1 MQIVYNRL
9 KNMQNWLLA
18 GNCELC
24 AARLH
29 GTAVLC
35 QACENS
41 LTRPGSCCGICAA
54 ELPIGDLSHIC
65 GHCQKKPPAFD
76 HVSAALVYAEPVNGL
91 IHDLKYNKKLYLAR
105 ALGELLAN
113 SISRKFSFLPDVL
126 LPVPLHRARLRKR
139 GYNQSLEIARPVSR
153 RLGIIIDAH
162 LVSRIRNTDSQ
173 TTLKP
178 RHRARNVKLAFKTI
192 KPVDGKRIALID
204 DVMTTGHTVNAV
216 AQVLKM
222 AGAKEVLVWVVAR
235 A

>member
-1 MQIVYNRL
+1 MVYNRFKSIL
-9 KNMQNWLLA
+9 NGLLA
-18 GNCELC
+18 GTCELC
-24 AARLH
+24 TAPLH
-29 GTAVLC
+29 RTTALC

-41 LTRPGSCCGICAA
+41 LTRPGPCCEICAA
-54 ELPIGDLSHIC
+54 ELPIGDLFHIC

-76 HVSAALVYAEPVNGL
+76 HVSAALVYGEPVNGL

-105 ALGELLAN
+105 TLGELLAN
-113 SISRKFSFLPDVL
+113 SIYRKFSCLPDLL

-153 RLGIIIDAH
+153 RLGIKIDAH
-162 LVSRIRNTDSQ
+162 LVRRIRNTDPQ
-173 TTLKP
+173 TMLKP
-178 RHRARNVKLAFKTI
+178 GHRARNVKHAFKSI

-216 AQVLKM
+216 ARVLKM

>member
-1 MQIVYNRL
+1 MVYNRFKSIL
-9 KNMQNWLLA
+9 NGLLA
-18 GNCELC
+18 GTCELC
-24 AARLH
+24 TAPLH
-29 GTAVLC
+29 RTTALC

-41 LTRPGSCCGICAA
+41 LTRPGPCCEICAA
-54 ELPIGDLSHIC
+54 ELPIGDLFHIC

-76 HVSAALVYAEPVNGL
+76 HVSAALVYGEPVNGL

-105 ALGELLAN
+105 TLGELLAK
-113 SISRKFSFLPDVL
+113 SICRKFSCLPDLL

-153 RLGIIIDAH
+153 RLGIKIDAH
-162 LVSRIRNTDSQ
+162 LVSRIRNTDPQ
-173 TTLKP
+173 TMLKP
-178 RHRARNVKLAFKTI
+178 GHRARNVKHAFKSI
-192 KPVDGKRIALID
+192 KSVDGKRIALID

-216 AQVLKM
+216 ARVLKM